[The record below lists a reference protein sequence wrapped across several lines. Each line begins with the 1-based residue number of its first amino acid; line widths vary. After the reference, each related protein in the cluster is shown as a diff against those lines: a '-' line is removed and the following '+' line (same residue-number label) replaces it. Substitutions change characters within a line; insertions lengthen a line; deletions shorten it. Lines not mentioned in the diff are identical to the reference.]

1 MLDFMNF
8 IDFSVVFIDLFFIYV
23 EQRGDG
29 GGGGSRS
36 GGLIKALRLA
46 RAARLFRLIRIRK
59 LLAVSS
65 KNMSVEEAMTDPRAV
80 PIKFEMLLG
89 RMVRYLRDNSLNTEK
104 TETLGTVMHV
114 LNLHVGRAHKLLNPT
129 MLEEAAL
136 IEDTNVQDLLLR
148 KKAEFEQIQMH
159 IGIDC
164 ECVEVL
170 LEAISHTKSLGVR
183 EDAIDTLR
191 NLLLGGNKNIQ
202 AACVD
207 TLTDS
212 GSRSIGAAFF
222 FKVRDLL
229 RDNVTKLKEYRIV
242 RKMNPVRAESLGGD
256 LLSCLK
262 IMKLMKEMCEGH
274 YSPLQNLLRKQPH
287 AKSTNLVEETMD
299 LFCIV
304 AKNLASVRQWDDVEA
319 NVGNEAMTLMIE
331 LSQGP
336 CRENQQTFA
345 ENAKMIDGCL
355 CVVTANLQ
363 SVKDARLKLQLES
376 SCMVLL
382 SSLMENGTPEV
393 IMAIK
398 DLVPVAILDDRADK
412 VARKLDW
419 LGSMGATFR
428 DEFIEVLN
436 AEAQSIMTLKQ
447 AFEEND
453 EESGIMQGVGEADDG
468 SEDDGGEEGG
478 EGRKKGT
485 EKEKS
490 GLALRNVEVFWH
502 GRCQKVFFNAALDSL
517 SSSSKVRFM
526 DECDLS
532 SQEARVK
539 EMIQACDDLEDEME
553 YFLKMKDFRVFQMFT
568 RNFLTIKR

>member
-1 MLDFMNF
+1 MLD
-8 IDFSVVFIDLFFIYV
+8 
-23 EQRGDG
+23 
-29 GGGGSRS
+29 
-36 GGLIKALRLA
+36 
-46 RAARLFRLIRIRK
+46 
-59 LLAVSS
+59 
-65 KNMSVEEAMTDPRAV
+65 
-80 PIKFEMLLG
+80 
-89 RMVRYLRDNSLNTEK
+89 
-104 TETLGTVMHV
+104 
-114 LNLHVGRAHKLLNPT
+114 PT

-191 NLLLGGNKNIQ
+191 NLLLGGNKNVQ
-202 AACVD
+202 TACVD

-222 FKVRDLL
+222 FKVRELL

-242 RKMNPVRAESLGGD
+242 RKANPVRAESLGGD

-274 YSPLQNLLRKQPH
+274 YRPLQNLLRKQPH

-304 AKNLASVRQWDDVEA
+304 AKSLASVRQWDDVEA

-355 CVVTANLQ
+355 CVVTANLP

-398 DLVPVAILDDRADK
+398 DLVPVAILDDRAGK

-419 LGSMGATFR
+419 LGSMGANFR
-428 DEFIEVLN
+428 DEFTEVLN

-478 EGRKKGT
+478 EGRKKGK

-553 YFLKMKDFRVFQMFT
+553 YFLKMKDFRVFQIFT